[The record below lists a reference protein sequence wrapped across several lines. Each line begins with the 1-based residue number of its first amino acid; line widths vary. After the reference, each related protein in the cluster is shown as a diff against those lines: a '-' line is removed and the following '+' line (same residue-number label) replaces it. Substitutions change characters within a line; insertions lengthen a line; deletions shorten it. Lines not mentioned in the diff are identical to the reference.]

1 MSIDVLTN
9 GKLIKDPAL
18 KTSQNDNLYC
28 QFLLSVSV
36 GEAENIVI
44 SGIAF
49 GIVAER
55 VTKLGKGDAIS
66 VIGTLKPTEWQ
77 DKATNETKHGLSVI
91 VTDILSVYDIK
102 KRRKVEAP
110 DGTTHTN
117 QTPAQGAY
125 LPPANYGKPHERP
138 YDDELTF

>member
-44 SGIAF
+44 SGISF
-49 GIVAER
+49 GETAER
-55 VTKLGKGDAIS
+55 ISKLGKGDAVS
-66 VIGTLKPTEWQ
+66 VIGALKPTEWQ
-77 DKATNETKHGLSVI
+77 DKATGETKHGLSVT
-91 VTDILSVYDIK
+91 VADVLSVYDIK
-102 KRRKVEAP
+102 KRRKLEAP

-117 QTPAQGAY
+117 QTQGTY
-125 LPPANYGKPHERP
+125 QPHARP
-138 YDDELTF
+138 YDDEITF

>member
-1 MSIDVLTN
+1 MSIDVLIN

-49 GIVAER
+49 GETAER
-55 VTKLGKGDAIS
+55 IAQLKKGDALAVS
-66 VIGTLKPTEWQ
+66 GALKPREWQ
-77 DKATNETKHGLSVI
+77 DKATYETKHGLSITVAD
-91 VTDILSVYDIK
+91 VLSVYDIK
-102 KRRKVEAP
+102 RKRKAEIAENSTQEVKSHNMA
-110 DGTTHTN
+110 
-117 QTPAQGAY
+117 
-125 LPPANYGKPHERP
+125 
-138 YDDELTF
+138 